1 MLTLH
6 YFASLRETL
15 GVDQETVAL
24 PAADISVAELI
35 KHVVVLHGASR
46 EVLQDASRVLVAVD
60 QTIVERDHVLQG
72 GEEIAFFPPMTG
84 G

>member
-15 GVDQETVAL
+15 GVEQETLTL
-24 PAADISVAELI
+24 PTPGMSVAELI
-35 KHVVVLHGASR
+35 DHLVSLHGASR
-46 EVLQDASRVLVAVD
+46 EALLDTTRVLVAVD
-60 QTIVERDHVLQG
+60 QTIVERDHALQG
-72 GEEIAFFPPMTG
+72 GEEVAFFPPMTG

>member
-15 GVDQETVAL
+15 GVDQETLVL
-24 PAADISVAELI
+24 PAAGISVAELVR
-35 KHVVVLHGASR
+35 HLVSLHGASR
-46 EVLQDASRVLVAVD
+46 EVLEDSSRVLVAVD